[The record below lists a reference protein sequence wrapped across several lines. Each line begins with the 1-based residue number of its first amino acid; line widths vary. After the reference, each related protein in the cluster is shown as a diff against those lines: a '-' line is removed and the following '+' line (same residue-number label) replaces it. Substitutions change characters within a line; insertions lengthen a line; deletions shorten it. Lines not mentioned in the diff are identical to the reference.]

1 MKKFSLIGNPL
12 SHSISPLLHS
22 SIFYQLGLDHS
33 YELKELKKEDLE
45 SFVSRN
51 RYFGYNVTIPYKK
64 TIFNYINNFE
74 NSCED
79 IGSTN
84 CIFKGKGYNTDWK
97 GFVLSLKKNN
107 IDVSQRKCAIIGA
120 GATAKSIAYAL
131 IELRCKS
138 ISIYN
143 RTHENRISLENWIR
157 SKIKTYNTKN
167 FDIIIN
173 CTSLGMWPNVLE
185 SPMIK
190 FITSKDQ
197 IFYDVIYNP
206 TKTKFLKE
214 AQEIGA
220 KTLNGMDMLI
230 YQAILSNEIWL
241 GKKLLHQINFN
252 DIKKSIMEKIC

>member
-1 MKKFSLIGNPL
+1 
-12 SHSISPLLHS
+12 LLHS

-64 TIFNYINNFE
+64 TIFNHINEFE

-79 IGSTN
+79 IGSVN

-97 GFVLSLKKNN
+97 GFVLSLKKND
-107 IDVSQRKCAIIGA
+107 IDVSQKKCAIIGA

-157 SKIKTYNTKN
+157 YKIKTYNTKN

-206 TKTKFLKE
+206 KSTKFLSNAKKLGH
-214 AQEIGA
+214 EIE
-220 KTLNGMDMLI
+220 NGKMMFI
-230 YQAILSNEIWL
+230 YQACAAFEKWHNIRPQVDTKTIE
-241 GKKLLHQINFN
+241 LLDQ
-252 DIKKSIMEKIC
+252 